1 MNRRCRSVFVLIGC
15 PTFAGDAPA
24 LRSHPRDTEALHK
37 AEKKELLAKIGDL
50 TMQIEVLQIAR
61 EYLGKTLPDANS

>member
-1 MNRRCRSVFVLIGC
+1 MARPPLPFLIVLCGIYIQKLG
-15 PTFAGDAPA
+15 
-24 LRSHPRDTEALHK
+24 SE

-50 TMQIEVLQIAR
+50 NMQIEVLQIAR